1 MHVRYYMPGYIWLKI
16 LSKCIEAFK
25 KNKDKKR
32 VIEIL
37 SFLLKQNCH
46 MLSYKGKWYEELALI
61 EMHHHKNIEISASI
75 IIQALNTENLTQVDK
90 VILID
95 RANKIVKKKVIKSIT
110 KTTINKILDDNI
122 LHMPKYKPTSII
134 INATVMPR

>member
-32 VIEIL
+32 VVEIL

-95 RANKIVKKKVIKSIT
+95 RANKIVKKKIIKSIT

>member
-25 KNKDKKR
+25 KNRDKKR
-32 VIEIL
+32 VVEIL

-46 MLSYKGKWYEELALI
+46 MLSHKGKWYEELALI
-61 EMHHHKNIEISASI
+61 EMYHHKNIEISASI

-90 VILID
+90 VNLID
-95 RANKIVKKKVIKSIT
+95 RANKIVKKKIIKSIT
-110 KTTINKILDDNI
+110 KTTVNKILDDYI
-122 LHMPKYKPTSII
+122 PHMPKYKPTSII

>member
-32 VIEIL
+32 VVEIL

-95 RANKIVKKKVIKSIT
+95 RANKIVKKKIIKSIT

-134 INATVMPR
+134 INATLMPR